1 MSQKPQIQKKFYKRS
16 TFVTHL
22 PIPFYYSPTHAW
34 AQEIAPNQ
42 WRVGMT
48 KFATRMLGDM
58 VDQGFDIS
66 PHEKLHHGQIIG
78 WLEGFKAISDL
89 YSIVQGT
96 FLRGNPALSK
106 DIQAISK
113 DPYQEGWLYE
123 AEGLPDPRTMDVD
136 QYTSLL
142 DTTIDK
148 ILEQQQSGEA

>member
-1 MSQKPQIQKKFYKRS
+1 MSQKSQTAKKFYKRA

-22 PIPFYYSPTHAW
+22 PVVFRYSPTHAW
-34 AQEIAPNQ
+34 AQQLSPNH

-48 KFATRMLGDM
+48 KFATRMLGEM
-58 VDQGFDIS
+58 VDQGFDVQS
-66 PHEKLHHGQIIG
+66 SNALRHGQIIG

-89 YSIVQGT
+89 YSIIQGN
-96 FLRGNPALSK
+96 FLRANPSLKES
-106 DIQAISK
+106 IQSISK
-113 DPYQEGWLYE
+113 SPYQKGWLYE

-148 ILEQQQSGEA
+148 ILEQQQNGGT

>member
-1 MSQKPQIQKKFYKRS
+1 
-16 TFVTHL
+16 
-22 PIPFYYSPTHAW
+22 
-34 AQEIAPNQ
+34 
-42 WRVGMT
+42 MT

-66 PHEKLHHGQIIG
+66 PHEKLASWADH
-78 WLEGFKAISDL
+78 WLARRFQGHLRSLFYCS
-89 YSIVQGT
+89 GT